1 MTAQV
6 FGKWTARCIGASSLV
21 SAAGACVLVIFDTC
35 RYQKIHGRGVVAFF
49 AGGYA
54 FLILTT
60 CSWTNDGK
68 TFIWFLFSGFRWP
81 RDDSEENL
89 AGLLKPFV
97 VLMGVPAVLVITWY
111 DAYLAEWLSLMA
123 IVGAALALAC
133 DATFLAAPR
142 VIPRS
147 PEDDERAANFA

>member
-49 AGGYA
+49 GGGYA

-68 TFIWFLFSGFRWP
+68 TFIWLLFSGFRWP

-89 AGLLKPFV
+89 AGLLKPVV